1 MTARARAPVAL
12 AVLLVAG
19 LVLTAVALRP
29 SSGTRRIPA
38 GVAFAAQSP
47 RYEVLYQVDH
57 LSPGGQTRTWELL
70 TVDRPFRVRDAT
82 FRAPPAP
89 GDRPV
94 GGTLTTADRLYSL
107 SPNGIQDVS
116 ARQPGLGTEDQDL
129 LGVVGE
135 AARRGLAQP
144 RGPGAVAG
152 RACQVYRFR
161 DPPAGPL
168 GPLTGSEHDDLC
180 IDPAGIV
187 LREDWVRAGALVV
200 SRQAQRVD
208 LEPAGIDATLSPAG
222 ALPPPNGTAS
232 AASLAPGQPVDT
244 FLADPP
250 APAGFELRDR
260 ERFAFP
266 DPETPQILVYGSVV
280 WTFVRGTDVVTVEA
294 ASGRPDVSPV
304 PGNTKLGKRRL
315 PGLGDAASVVRSDG
329 FEIDAVLNPGRW
341 VRVRGTVPLPELT
354 AYAGRLPRPS
364 P

>member
-1 MTARARAPVAL
+1 VTARTTALVAL
-12 AVLLVAG
+12 AALLLVG

-29 SSGTRRIPA
+29 SSGTHKIPA

-57 LSPGGQTRTWELL
+57 LSPGGSSRTWELL
-70 TVDRPFRVRDAT
+70 TVDRPFQVRDAT
-82 FRAPPAP
+82 FGAPPGP

-116 ARQPGLGTEDQDL
+116 ARQPSLGTEDQDL

-135 AARRGLAQP
+135 AARRGLAQD
-144 RGPGAVAG
+144 RGPGTVAG

-161 DPPAGPL
+161 DPPAGAM
-168 GPLTGSEHDDLC
+168 GPLTSSEHDDLC

-208 LEPAGIDATLSPAG
+208 LDPAAIEATLAPTG

-232 AASLAPGQPVDT
+232 VSAIAPGQPVGT
-244 FLADPP
+244 FLPDPP
-250 APAGFELRDR
+250 APAGFELRYL

-280 WTFVRGTDVVTVEA
+280 WTFMRGTDVVTVEA

-304 PGNTKLGKRRL
+304 PGSSRLGWLRL
-315 PGLGDAASVVRSDG
+315 AGLGHAASVVRSDG